1 MSKPKDTL
9 KLEGIDLTSIMPYG
23 GGGEEPSSILD
34 KAEWIKEEQSLESHE
49 EAIHRALNMLTYLT
63 KLTKDGRQVLV
74 VNKDGSIYTKFGV
87 LTGQDKKKKP
97 SLKLS

>member
-1 MSKPKDTL
+1 MGDNKDTF

-23 GGGEEPSSILD
+23 GGGEQPSSILD
-34 KAEWIKEEQSLESHE
+34 KAEWIKEEQSLDSAE
-49 EAIHRALNMLTYLT
+49 EAIHRGLNMLVYLT
-63 KLTKDGRQVLV
+63 KLTQDGRQVLV
-74 VNKDGSIYTKFGV
+74 VNPDGSIYTRFGV